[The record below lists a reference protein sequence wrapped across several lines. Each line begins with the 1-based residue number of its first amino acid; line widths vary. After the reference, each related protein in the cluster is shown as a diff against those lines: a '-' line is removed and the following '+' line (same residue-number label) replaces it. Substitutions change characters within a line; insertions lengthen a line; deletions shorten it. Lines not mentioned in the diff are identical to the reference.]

1 MTASPIRER
10 EQRRGLILGLTLAE
24 ILLLLTLTAE
34 LKIWQDRANAA
45 EEQLNPLQQVLY
57 EGGAVDITGVQQ
69 LVERFK
75 LLPDL
80 EAEKTALKGE
90 AAKRA
95 EKSELFK
102 SLGLDSAQTLH
113 SFSTAQASEIG
124 PDDPPAVL
132 KRAVDVLSP

>member
-45 EEQLNPLQQVLY
+45 EEQLKPLQQVLY

-124 PDDPPAVL
+124 PNDPPPVL